1 MKRQISAYLYLSKVG
16 PDYTI
21 EVVVLLSIMQLIFT
35 EERAIFLFFCYLRIL
50 MTLLFF
56 IWFFL
61 LNL

>member
-35 EERAIFLFFCYLRIL
+35 EESHLPVFCYLSIL

-56 IWFFL
+56 MWFFL